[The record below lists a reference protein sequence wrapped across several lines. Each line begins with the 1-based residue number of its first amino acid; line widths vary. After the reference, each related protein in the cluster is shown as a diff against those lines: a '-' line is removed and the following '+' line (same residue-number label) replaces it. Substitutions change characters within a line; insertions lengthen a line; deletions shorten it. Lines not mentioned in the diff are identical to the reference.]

1 MGSNSRAKLI
11 SIFSG
16 LSKHTPEK
24 TMPYRT
30 LFQNNYVA
38 KCGATKHINCD
49 NDQILMRWY
58 RLHRSRCDV
67 CKDVP
72 YKMNNE
78 STILTKDKAS
88 TSLLDTITGN
98 PILGAQDG
106 STILKYH
113 TIKDKLTKEQKEKT
127 ADVAK
132 ATLKNLP

>member
-1 MGSNSRAKLI
+1 
-11 SIFSG
+11 
-16 LSKHTPEK
+16 
-24 TMPYRT
+24 
-30 LFQNNYVA
+30 
-38 KCGATKHINCD
+38 
-49 NDQILMRWY
+49 
-58 RLHRSRCDV
+58 
-67 CKDVP
+67 
-72 YKMNNE
+72 MNNE